1 MLLQESAM
9 YRRVIAAL
17 ILILFF
23 VPCVSAQIYQWE
35 NHTNKDE
42 VTSLNSFGG
51 FVWAT
56 TNGGVIRIAPLS
68 GEVTTYL
75 NSDGLGS
82 IKINFAAL
90 ADEGDAYFG
99 SADGVLSHLDL
110 STQSFSSTQLRS
122 RDGGLLSLNA
132 ADTSGDFLW
141 IASSVGVIKYDRVRN
156 GGEVKETYRTLGSFL
171 TESAVNAVHVF
182 EGKIFAGT
190 NEGVAIGDIDN
201 EFLLD
206 PAEWT
211 TIELGAPVFE
221 DIKVTCFGS
230 LNGQLYVGT
239 NSGLYVWDGATSL
252 TPVENF
258 AAMQIL
264 GLSLGDEPTTS
275 LYALVVTEG
284 GRQVFRISPF
294 EWVVYQLPAE
304 LNSGLSSF
312 AYSGDWYFGTLAD
325 GVYKA
330 LSLNSAVKMPAPGP
344 SSNSLVGGGYDSDGR
359 LFVVSRNDN
368 LSIFVDGEW
377 EYRAVTTSE
386 KLSALV
392 AANGD
397 LWISTF
403 GRGVFRVLANGAVQQ
418 FTNGNSHLIGVA
430 QDQSFVVVNSLYQD
444 PAGRI
449 WFSLFQANPIR
460 PLVMFDPS
468 DSTWDHFDAADGF
481 VSGNNQVVAA
491 GNGTA
496 AVGVDDQGVAF
507 LRYGIDPKNH
517 ADDQLAYFSRSR
529 RLPSD
534 VVTAMAYDRD
544 NVLWVGT
551 NQGLAYFDEGIDF
564 FFPTEIAPGIGS
576 NITSIVADSRN
587 NIWVGTS
594 EGLSLLAANGAD
606 PVAFTTANSDLV
618 SNDIEKLVYD
628 ESSKKL
634 LIFTTGGLSILDY
647 TPGNQGR
654 DIGVYA
660 YPNPFRIGTAFTD
673 QLQFQIDQRGD
684 VRIYTVAAD
693 LVRETTVSAGWDGR
707 NPSGEFVASGVYIW
721 ELSAEDGTHHTGK
734 ILVIRR

>member
-1 MLLQESAM
+1 MSKP
-9 YRRVIAAL
+9 VIAAL
-17 ILILFF
+17 IFLLFV
-23 VPCVSAQIYQWE
+23 VPGVFAQTYRWE

-51 FVWAT
+51 FIWAT
-56 TNGGVIRIAPLS
+56 TTGGVVRIAPAS
-68 GEVTTYL
+68 GAVTTYL

-82 IKINFAAL
+82 IKINFSAYS
-90 ADEGDAYFG
+90 DDDQVYFG
-99 SADGVLSHLDL
+99 SADGMLSRLNL
-110 STQSFSSTQLRS
+110 SSQSFSSTQLRS
-122 RDGGLLSLNA
+122 RDGSLLSLND

-141 IASSVGVIKYDRVRN
+141 VASSVGVIKYDRVRN
-156 GGEVKETYRTLGSFL
+156 GGEVKETYRTLGNFL
-171 TESAVNAVHVF
+171 TESAVNTVHVF
-182 EGKIFAGT
+182 DGKIFAGT

-206 PAEWT
+206 PAEWM
-211 TIELGAPVFE
+211 TIELGLPIFDDV
-221 DIKVTCFGS
+221 KVTCFGS
-230 LNGQLYVGT
+230 FNGRLYVGT

-252 TPVENF
+252 NPVENF

-264 GLSLGDEPTTS
+264 DLSFGDEPTTS
-275 LYALVVTEG
+275 LYALVATEG

-294 EWVVYQLPAE
+294 EWIIYQLPEE
-304 LNSGLSSF
+304 LNAGLNSF
-312 AYSGDWYFGTLAD
+312 AYSGDWYFGTAAD
-325 GVYKA
+325 GVHKI

-344 SSNSLVGGGYDSDGR
+344 SGNNLVGGGFDITGR
-359 LFVVSRNDN
+359 LFVVSRSND
-368 LSIFVDGEW
+368 LSTLVDGEW
-377 EYRAVTTSE
+377 QFTDITTSE

-392 AANGD
+392 ASNGD
-397 LWISTF
+397 LWITTF
-403 GRGVFRVLANGAVQQ
+403 GRGAYRILPSGSTQH
-418 FTNGNSHLIGVA
+418 FTNSNSPLIGVA
-430 QDQSFVVVNSLYQD
+430 QDAAFVVVNSVYQD
-444 PAGRI
+444 PVGRI

-468 DSTWDHFDAADGF
+468 DSTWEHFDAADGF

-496 AVGVDDQGVAF
+496 AIGVDDQGVAF
-507 LRYGIDPKNH
+507 LRYGISPENH

-534 VVTAMAYDRD
+534 IVTAMAYDRD

-576 NITSIVADSRN
+576 NVTSIVADSRN
-587 NIWVGTS
+587 NLWVGTS
-594 EGLSLLAANGAD
+594 EGLALLAANGSD
-606 PVAFTTANSDLV
+606 PVAFTSVNSDLV

-628 ESSKKL
+628 EASNKL
-634 LIFTTGGLSILDY
+634 LIFTNGGLSILDY
-647 TPGNQGR
+647 TPGNEGGER
-654 DIGVYA
+654 GVYA

-684 VRIYTVAAD
+684 VRIFTVAAD
-693 LVRETTVSAGWDGR
+693 LVRETTVSVGWDGR
-707 NPSGEFVASGVYIW
+707 NQAGEFVASGVYIW
-721 ELSAEDGTHHTGK
+721 ELTAEDGTHHTGK